1 MRTAG
6 RLTWYSIFGLILLL
20 PSIAAAADQKTVTPP
35 SPQAVSDSV
44 THDKSANVLPSYVLG
59 ADDQVTIRAI
69 NLEELGDKPIAVGTD
84 GYISLPL
91 LGRVKAA
98 GLTVE
103 QLEIDL
109 KTRLHRFI
117 RDPDLSVTITEFRSQ
132 PVSVIGYVK
141 NPGILQLQGRKN
153 LMEILSMA
161 GGLLPD
167 AGYAATITRQGDKG
181 PIPLKT
187 CVWDPTQKYYI
198 AQVNVKNVMRGLN
211 PENNIG
217 VLPNDIISI
226 PKADVVYVLGDVKKN
241 GGFVLN
247 EYETLS
253 VLEAVSL
260 AEGLLKTASSG
271 SAKILRGEPGTPSR
285 AEIPVD
291 IKAIM
296 AGKAPNV
303 PLEPFDIL
311 YVPSSLLKSIGVRG
325 LLSAAQVGASVSY
338 YAHY

>member
-1 MRTAG
+1 MKRK
-6 RLTWYSIFGLILLL
+6 LEHFPWHSIFAISWLVT
-20 PSIAAAADQKTVTPP
+20 SVAAAADQKTATPP
-35 SPQAVSDSV
+35 GPQALSDSA
-44 THDKSANVLPSYVLG
+44 THDKSANTLPSYVLG
-59 ADDQVTIRAI
+59 ADDQITIRAV
-69 NLEELGDKPIAVGTD
+69 NLEEIGDKPIAVGTD

-103 QLEIDL
+103 QLEIEL
-109 KTRLHRFI
+109 KTRLQRFI
-117 RDPDLSVTITEFRSQ
+117 HQPDLSVTITEFRSQ

-153 LMEILSMA
+153 LVEILSMA
-161 GGLLPD
+161 GGLVPD
-167 AGYAATITRQGDKG
+167 AGYAATITRQADKG

-211 PENNIG
+211 PENNIL

-226 PKADVVYVLGDVKKN
+226 PKADVVYVLGEVKKN
-241 GGFVLN
+241 GGFILN
-247 EYETLS
+247 EYESLS

-260 AEGLLKTASSG
+260 AEGLLKSASPN

-285 AEIPVD
+285 TEIPVD

-296 AGKAPNV
+296 AGKAANV

-311 YVPSSLLKSIGVRG
+311 YVPTSFLKSFG
-325 LLSAAQVGASVSY
+325 LKSMLSAAQVAAYVSY
-338 YAHY
+338 YAH